1 MKNLILTLTLL
12 VSAVSF
18 GQTAQEYFNS
28 GYDKAEANDPIL
40 QKFELFDWN
49 ISCFRCLKTKSKT

>member
-1 MKNLILTLTLL
+1 MKKLL
-12 VSAVSF
+12 LLLLFIPLVSF